1 MIAPNNQRG
10 QTKNLQKQQKVLN
23 NVSFVNNQLEKQVR
37 DLQEKVLFLERENQS
52 MKKELAKS

>member
-10 QTKNLQKQQKVLN
+10 QTKNLQSQQKVLN
-23 NVSFVNNQLEKQVR
+23 NVSLVNSQLEKQVR
-37 DLQEKVLFLERENQS
+37 DLQERVLSLERENQS